1 MNFIDPEDILD
12 KVKLRSG
19 MVGAEFGCGSGHWA
33 LALARHLNKGTVY
46 AIDLQAEPLSA
57 LRGKAEQ
64 AMISNIKTRKRN
76 LEKPE
81 GSGLEKWSISVV
93 LIPNLLFQIEKK
105 EEVLKEAKRILEPNG
120 FLIIVDWKKEGRL
133 LPNQPYITAYQ
144 VKAMVQKLGFTL
156 LKELPAGTSHYALVF
171 QKENE

>member
-1 MNFIDPEDILD
+1 MDFVDPEKVLG

-19 MVGAEFGCGSGHWA
+19 MNGAEFGCGSGHWA
-33 LALARHLNKGTVY
+33 LALARYLSKGTVY
-46 AIDLQAEPLSA
+46 AIDLQAEALSA

-64 AMISNIKTRKRN
+64 AMIKNIKTLKRD

-81 GSGLEKWSISVV
+81 GTGLKKWSLDVV

-105 EEVLKEAKRILEPNG
+105 EAVLKEAKRVLAPNSL
-120 FLIIVDWKKEGRL
+120 LIIVDWKKEGRL

-144 VKAMVQKLGFTL
+144 VRKMAEKLGFTL
-156 LKELPAGTSHYALVF
+156 LKELPAGESHYALVF

>member
-1 MNFIDPEDILD
+1 MDFVDPE
-12 KVKLRSG
+12 KVLGKLKLRSG

-33 LALARHLNKGTVY
+33 LALARYLNKGTVY

-57 LRGKAEQ
+57 LRGKAER
-64 AMISNIKTRKRN
+64 AMIKNIKTLRRD

-81 GSGLEKWSISVV
+81 GSGLKKWSLDVV
-93 LIPNLLFQIEKK
+93 LIPNLLFQVEKK
-105 EEVLKEAKRILEPNG
+105 EAVLKEAKRILVPNG
-120 FLIIVDWKKEGRL
+120 LLIIIDWKKEGRL

-144 VKAMVQKLGFTL
+144 VQKMAEKLGFTL
-156 LKELPAGTSHYALVF
+156 SKELPAGESHYALVF